1 MAVSYTPKQGR
12 YLALWC
18 VFVLLLQKTLPPDAT
33 RRLPRSLS
41 VDLRFS
47 LCGNDQSV
55 SLMNAKTLLLFIGM
69 MSCFCLGS

>member
-1 MAVSYTPKQGR
+1 MAVSYTPKQGQ

-18 VFVLLLQKTLPPDAT
+18 VLVLLLRESSPPDAR

-47 LCGNDQSV
+47 LCGNVQSV
-55 SLMNAKTLLLFIGM
+55 SLTNAKALLLFIGM
-69 MSCFCLGS
+69 MSRFCFGS